1 LNLTLKLKAKEKLK
15 EVSQM
20 SNDTK
25 VFGMSAE
32 AGRWVFVFL
41 GLIVNM
47 CLGAVYAYSVFKK
60 PLEELFKIG
69 ATQGGLPY
77 MIFLAM
83 FALFTFFA
91 GRFIDKYGPR
101 KVMMIG
107 GIVVGIGWMLTY
119 FASNITMVVIT
130 YGVIGGA
137 GVGIVYGGPVSVA
150 TKWFPDKK
158 GLAVGLA
165 LLGFGA
171 SAFVTAPVAKT
182 LILKYGPLAAF
193 GIMGIAFLIVTVM
206 LSMPMKFPPAGYK
219 PKGWTPPST
228 AAGGKSLTTG
238 MMLKTS
244 SFYGLWLCYILGAT
258 AGLMA
263 IGISAAV
270 GREVIGLDV
279 STAATLVMVFAIF
292 NGIGRPIFGALT
304 DKITPRWS
312 AVISFIIIFVA
323 SAMML
328 AAGKGSVGLY
338 AVAFCGFWLCLGG
351 WLAIGPAATASF
363 FGLEGYA
370 QKYGVVFSAYGL
382 GAIIGGIISGSAKDA
397 FGSYTIAF
405 YPTAGMAILG
415 IIIAMILLRPP
426 KKS

>member
-1 LNLTLKLKAKEKLK
+1 LNLTLKLKAKGGKP
-15 EVSQM
+15 M

-41 GLIVNM
+41 GMIVNM

-77 MIFLAM
+77 MIFLAV

-91 GRFIDKYGPR
+91 GRFIDKYGPK
-101 KVMMIG
+101 KVMIIG
-107 GIVVGIGWMLTY
+107 GIVVGIGWILTY

-165 LLGFGA
+165 LLGFGG
-171 SAFVTAPVAKT
+171 SAFVTAPIAKN
-182 LILKYGPLAAF
+182 LILAYGPLAAF
-193 GIMGIAFLIVTVM
+193 GLMGIGFLIVVVI
-206 LSMPMKFPPAGYK
+206 LSMPMKFPPAGYQ
-219 PKGWTPPST
+219 PKGWTPPATT
-228 AAGGKSLTTG
+228 AGTKSLTTG

-244 SFYGLWLCYILGAT
+244 SFYGLWICYILGAT

-263 IGISAAV
+263 IGISAPV
-270 GREVIGLDV
+270 GREIIGLDV
-279 STAATLVMVFAIF
+279 STAATLVMIFAIF

-304 DKITPRWS
+304 DKITPRWA
-312 AVISFIIIFVA
+312 AVLSFIIIFVA

-338 AVAFCGFWLCLGG
+338 AVAFCCFWLCLGG
-351 WLAIGPAATASF
+351 WLAIGPASTASF

-382 GAIIGGIISGSAKDA
+382 GAIIGGIISGSAKDT
-397 FGSYTIAF
+397 FGSYSMAF

-415 IIIAMILLRPP
+415 IIIAIILLRPP

>member
-1 LNLTLKLKAKEKLK
+1 
-15 EVSQM
+15 M

-32 AGRWVFVFL
+32 AGRWIFVVL
-41 GLIVNM
+41 GMIVNM

-83 FALFTFFA
+83 FALFTFIA
-91 GRFIDKYGPR
+91 GRFIDKMGPR
-101 KVMMIG
+101 KVMIVG
-107 GIVVGIGWMLTY
+107 GIIVGIGWILTY
-119 FASNITMVVIT
+119 FASSITMVVMT

-158 GLAVGLA
+158 GLAVGLS

-171 SAFVTAPVAKT
+171 SAFVTAPLARA
-182 LILKYGPLAAF
+182 LIQSYGPLAAF
-193 GIMGIAFLIVTVM
+193 GILGVVFLIVTVV
-206 LSMPMKFPPAGYK
+206 LSLPMKFPPAGFK
-219 PKGWTPPST
+219 PKGWTPPAT
-228 AAGGKSLTTG
+228 TTG
-238 MMLKTS
+238 TRVSFTTAQMLKTG
-244 SFYGLWLCYILGAT
+244 SFYGLWLCYTLGAT
-258 AGLMA
+258 AGLMV
-263 IGISAAV
+263 IGISAPV
-270 GREVIGLDV
+270 GREIIGLDP
-279 STAATLVMVFAIF
+279 STAATLVMIFAIF

-312 AVISFIIIFVA
+312 AIISFIIILIA
-323 SAMML
+323 SIMML
-328 AAGKGSVGLY
+328 MAEKGSVGLY
-338 AVAFCGFWLCLGG
+338 AVAFSGFWLCLGG
-351 WLAIGPAATASF
+351 WLAIGPATTAGF

-397 FGSYTIAF
+397 FGSYAKAF
-405 YPTAGMAILG
+405 YPTAAMAILG
-415 IIIAMILLRPP
+415 IILALLLLRPP
-426 KKS
+426 KKT

>member
-1 LNLTLKLKAKEKLK
+1 
-15 EVSQM
+15 M
-20 SNDTK
+20 SDDSK
-25 VFGMSAE
+25 VFGMSAS
-32 AGRWVFVFL
+32 AGRWIFVIL
-41 GLIVNM
+41 GMVVNF

-60 PLEELFKIG
+60 PLEELFNIS

-83 FALFTFFA
+83 FALFTFVA
-91 GRFIDKYGPR
+91 GKFIDKLGPR
-101 KVMMIG
+101 KVMMVG
-107 GIVVGIGWMLTY
+107 GAIVGIGWMLTY
-119 FASNITMVVIT
+119 FASSIWMVVLT
-130 YGVIGGA
+130 YGIIGGA

-150 TKWFPDKK
+150 TRWFPDKK

-165 LLGFGA
+165 LAGFGGSAIATAPIA
-171 SAFVTAPVAKT
+171 SA
-182 LILKYGPLAAF
+182 LIGKCGPLGAF
-193 GIMGIAFLIVTVM
+193 GVLGIAFFFITII

-219 PKGWTPPST
+219 PAGWNPPTT
-228 AAGGKSLTTG
+228 ATGGAASSFTAGQMMKTG
-238 MMLKTS
+238 

-270 GREVIGLDV
+270 GREVIGLEKGA
-279 STAATLVMVFAIF
+279 AATLVMIFAVF

-304 DKITPRWS
+304 DKITPKWS
-312 AVISFIIIFVA
+312 AILSFVLIFVA
-323 SAMML
+323 SALML
-328 AAGKGSVGLY
+328 AAGQGSVGLY
-338 AVAFCGFWLCLGG
+338 AVAFCIFWLCLGG
-351 WLAIGPAATASF
+351 WLAIGPAATAGF

-370 QKYGVVFSAYGL
+370 QKYSVVFSSDGL

-415 IIIAMILLRPP
+415 IIIALILLKPP
-426 KKS
+426 KK

>member
-1 LNLTLKLKAKEKLK
+1 
-15 EVSQM
+15 M

-312 AVISFIIIFVA
+312 AVLSFIIIFVA

-397 FGSYTIAF
+397 FGSYTISF